1 MSAAEMT
8 RHIVREDRAPGRY
21 VCTGRAEILVLESST
36 KPHRVKESSERAAV
50 QRAVILVDHGDGH
63 VTLTRGPNFFGEE
76 VASVT
81 NELQQWPRSVMT
93 HSHLPSHRTDLRAAR
108 ITRVNGSRTKGQVR
122 SNHTAHGSFVQVENH
137 VRRLCR
143 LTHVD

>member
-1 MSAAEMT
+1 MVV
-8 RHIVREDRAPGRY
+8 RHAVLMRSKQRSHGVEEPG
-21 VCTGRAEILVLESST
+21 
-36 KPHRVKESSERAAV
+36 ERAAV
-50 QRAVILVDHGDGH
+50 PVSIILVDHGDGH

-93 HSHLPSHRTDLRAAR
+93 HSPLPSHRTDLRAAR